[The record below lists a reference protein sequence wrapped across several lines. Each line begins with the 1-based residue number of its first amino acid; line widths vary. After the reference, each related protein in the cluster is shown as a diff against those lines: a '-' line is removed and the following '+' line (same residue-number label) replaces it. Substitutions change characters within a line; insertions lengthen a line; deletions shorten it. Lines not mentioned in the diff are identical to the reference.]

1 MVVKYK
7 YFKKKFI
14 SLLIVLKILF
24 MKIISDFCEWN
35 FFNLLVIEIKSIIVK
50 KNVAQSSGWLRH

>member
-1 MVVKYK
+1 
-7 YFKKKFI
+7 
-14 SLLIVLKILF
+14 